1 MQFDQAYEFHNEK
14 HWNIQNLAELS
25 TFPMLRSRPNRRGR
39 LEVLCKKI
47 GFFYEKWVP

>member
-14 HWNIQNLAELS
+14 HWNIQNLAELC

-39 LEVLCKKI
+39 LEVLYKKI